1 MKSLIVIL
9 TFAGIISVVVGYI
22 NQLKKCPPPK
32 VEYRYI
38 PRTFQQD
45 QENPVKVSELYGT
58 MFTEPTP
65 WVSGVNGLQSGSK
78 NTEANRY
85 FITQ

>member
-9 TFAGIISVVVGYI
+9 TFIGIMSVVVGYI

-32 VEYRYI
+32 IEYRYV

-45 QENPVKVSELYGT
+45 QENPVKVSELYST

-65 WVSGVNGLQSGSK
+65 WVSGITGSASK
-78 NTEANRY
+78 STEANRY

>member
-9 TFAGIISVVVGYI
+9 TFIGIMSVVVGYI

-32 VEYRYI
+32 IEYRYV

-45 QENPVKVSELYGT
+45 QENPVKVSELYST
-58 MFTEPTP
+58 MFT
-65 WVSGVNGLQSGSK
+65 
-78 NTEANRY
+78 
-85 FITQ
+85 

>member
-9 TFAGIISVVVGYI
+9 TFIGIMSVVVGYI

-32 VEYRYI
+32 IEYRYV

-45 QENPVKVSELYGT
+45 QENPVKISELYNT

-65 WVSGVNGLQSGSK
+65 WVSGLSGSSSRL
-78 NTEANRY
+78 TDANRY
-85 FITQ
+85 FISQA

>member
-1 MKSLIVIL
+1 MKSIIIIL
-9 TFAGIISVVVGYI
+9 TFLGIIGITVGYV

-32 VEYRYI
+32 IEYRYI

-45 QENPVKVSELYGT
+45 QDNPVKISELYHT

-65 WVSGVNGLQSGSK
+65 WVRGAIANQSK
-78 NTEANRY
+78 NSETNRY
-85 FITQ
+85 FISQS